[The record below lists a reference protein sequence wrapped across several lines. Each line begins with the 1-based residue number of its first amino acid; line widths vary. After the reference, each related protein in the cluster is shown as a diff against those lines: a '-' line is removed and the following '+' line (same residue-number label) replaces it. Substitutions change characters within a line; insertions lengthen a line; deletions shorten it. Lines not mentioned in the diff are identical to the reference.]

1 MLEASVCRYLIP
13 KQADLKL
20 DMEHDLTKPLEARQ
34 YSGLMDSGQHATP
47 QHTSVSAVDESEF
60 PALYRTADQN
70 SLNGQRR
77 YLTATRLR
85 LAMLVVAAVFGLF
98 SWRTGSGDIAGI
110 LAAAAFGVALLGEL
124 YLLRMRPDRLWYDGR
139 AAAESAKTLIWRYMV
154 GGSPLGKSEIP
165 DRDAEWLLLDR
176 FSQIA
181 RELKS
186 VSLVSLSGEV
196 NPISTSLRNVR
207 ALPLDERR
215 QQYRIGRIHSQ
226 RDWYGRKAR
235 WNERR
240 TNQWTLIL
248 SSLEALGL
256 LAAIL
261 KATGVLKIDLLGLA
275 GTLVAAGAAWIQTKQ
290 HQTLASAYAI
300 ASQEL
305 TAIGAQIDRAT
316 TEEAWAHF
324 VDQAE
329 EAISREHTLW
339 RASRS

>member
-1 MLEASVCRYLIP
+1 
-13 KQADLKL
+13 
-20 DMEHDLTKPLEARQ
+20 
-34 YSGLMDSGQHATP
+34 MDAEQHASP
-47 QHTSVSAVDESEF
+47 QHTSLSAVAESEF

-85 LAMLVVAAVFGLF
+85 LAMLVGAAVFGLF
-98 SWRTGSGDIAGI
+98 SWRTSSGDIAGI
-110 LAAAAFGVALLGEL
+110 LAAVAFGVALLAEL
-124 YLLRMRPDRLWYDGR
+124 YLLRVRPDRLWYDGR
-139 AAAESAKTLIWRYMV
+139 AAAESAKTLIWRYLV
-154 GGSPLGKSEIP
+154 GGSPFGKSEIP

-181 RELKS
+181 RELKGAY
-186 VSLVSLSGEV
+186 LVSLSEEV

-226 RDWYGRKAR
+226 RDWYARKAR

-256 LAAIL
+256 LAAVL

-275 GTLVAAGAAWIQTKQ
+275 GTVVAAGAAWIQTKQ

-316 TEEAWAHF
+316 TEEVWAHF